1 MRDSHIHT
9 KYSDGELDEFE
20 IIEEVFKSG
29 VTEFTICDHDTIIG
43 SQKVFDVLKAN
54 NPHNL
59 KFHSGVE
66 LSCRIPDMFGG
77 INVHILYRDFE
88 YSNQKLKRFLD
99 EISIKRA
106 KKVDLM
112 VQFVKETFGVE
123 IPKQEIEELKTHTTI
138 IGKPH
143 IYQLLIKH
151 KPMDCEVYYKAMK
164 RLPSQNLKLDLY
176 ELLKE
181 LKDDV
186 GYFTLAHPIEIMEE
200 YGLSYEDVEN
210 IVAHFAPLGI
220 KALETKHYKIS
231 KEESQIFHQ
240 IAEKYGLLETEGS
253 DFHGPHVKPN
263 LHIGDIQKPN

>member
-1 MRDSHIHT
+1 MKDLHIHT
-9 KYSDGELDEFE
+9 KYSDGELDEHE
-20 IIEEVFKSG
+20 IVEEVFKSG
-29 VTEFTICDHDTIIG
+29 VTEFAVCDHDTIIG
-43 SQKVFDVLKAN
+43 SKKVFDVLKAN

-77 INVHILYRDFE
+77 INVHILYRDFDF
-88 YSNQKLKRFLD
+88 NNPKLKRFLD

-106 KKVDLM
+106 KKVDVM
-112 VQFVKETFGVE
+112 VQFVKETFGIE
-123 IPKQEIEELKTHTTI
+123 LPKQEIEELKAHTTV

-143 IYQLLIKH
+143 IYQLLTKY
-151 KPMDCEVYYKAMK
+151 KDVDSKVYYDKMNK
-164 RLPSQNLKLDLY
+164 LPSQNLKLDLY

-181 LKDDV
+181 LKNEP
-186 GYFTLAHPIEIMEE
+186 GHFTIAHPIEIMEE
-200 YGLSYEDVEN
+200 YGLSYADVEN
-210 IVAHFAPLGI
+210 IVARFAPLGI

-231 KEESQIFHQ
+231 KEESKIFHQ

-263 LHIGDIQKPN
+263 LHIGDIQKRN